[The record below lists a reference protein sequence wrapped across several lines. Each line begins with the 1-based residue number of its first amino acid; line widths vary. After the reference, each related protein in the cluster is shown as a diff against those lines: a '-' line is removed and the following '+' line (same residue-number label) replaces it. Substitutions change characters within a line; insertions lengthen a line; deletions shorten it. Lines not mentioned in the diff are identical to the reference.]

1 MKKSIVNLGIAITLC
16 VTWITPLAVQD
27 VRLSMRLEDVFAPV
41 FLFVPASNGG
51 SLLAEPGGAVRFLFR
66 TGPGHEGSGAFI
78 YEDVSHDG
86 GESWYLEQLSID
98 TGKGSRSEIAEVN
111 PYSGE
116 IYLMY
121 TRGDGRL
128 MRTHDHRT
136 RWGAEKRLPFHVNF
150 TTGSFI
156 WLRDEE
162 STGFHRMVAAVPAE
176 GGVVS
181 YYSDDDGETW
191 YGPSNL
197 LFSPEVPGR
206 WNNPAG
212 SPQMVELEN
221 GKLWMLTRNSQ
232 DHLWECFSDDWG
244 KSWSQPRPSRF
255 IGVFSNVRL
264 KRIPDG
270 RLLIM
275 WLNSM
280 PRSGVTREGSFHNT
294 ARDVLH
300 AAVSE
305 DEGRHWI
312 GFREVALGRQRHAR
326 IFSRGTA
333 YDAGIHH
340 QKFTVTEDNKVIV
353 FTGQDDDTIRRESH
367 HRQALIFDLGWLYE
381 KSRVMDFSKEE
392 YQDLSVFK
400 LSADRWGDTNYYS
413 RVLGAMLLEHPE
425 RPFQH
430 VLQLGREPCDW
441 VFNEQDGACW
451 NFPAGRT
458 GFLETRVLL
467 REGFKGGL
475 ISLINCFY
483 NPSDNRGEDAAMY
496 VFPLPADGK
505 INVATTLETGRWY
518 TLRLEWTGTQ
528 DAEIHSCRVFVNG
541 EQQAESLRLLNPAVD
556 GICYVRFRSTSPETD
571 LAGFLVESIRSEVDW

>member
-1 MKKSIVNLGIAITLC
+1 MKKPIVILGI
-16 VTWITPLAVQD
+16 VTALFWTSLTPLSAQD
-27 VRLSMRLEDVFAPV
+27 VRLPMRLEDVFAPV

-51 SLLAEPGGAVRFLFR
+51 SLISEPGGAVRFLYR
-66 TGPGHEGSGAFI
+66 TGPGHEGSGGFI
-78 YEDVSHDG
+78 YEDTSHDG
-86 GESWYLEQLSID
+86 GESWFLEQLSFD
-98 TGKGSRSEIAEVN
+98 TGRGSRSEIAEVH
-111 PYSGE
+111 PHTGE

-128 MRTHDHRT
+128 MRTYDHRT

-156 WLRDEE
+156 WLREEE
-162 STGFHRMVAAVPAE
+162 STGFHRLVAAVPAE

-197 LFSPEVPGR
+197 VFAPEFPGR
-206 WNNPAG
+206 WDNPAG

-244 KSWSQPRPSRF
+244 KSWSEPRPSRF
-255 IGVFSNVRL
+255 FGVFSNVRI

-280 PRSGVTREGSFHNT
+280 PRSGVTRDGSFHNT

-300 AAVSE
+300 GAVSE
-305 DEGRHWI
+305 DDGRHWI

-326 IFSRGTA
+326 IFSRTAA

-340 QKFTVTEDNKVIV
+340 QKFAVTEDSKVIV
-353 FTGQDDDTIRRESH
+353 FTGQDDEAVGRESL

-381 KSRVMDFSKEE
+381 RSRFTDFSRGG
-392 YQDLSVFK
+392 YLGLSVFK
-400 LSADRWGDTNYYS
+400 LSADLWGDTNYYS
-413 RVLGAMLLEHPE
+413 RVPGATLLEHPD
-425 RPFQH
+425 RPNQR
-430 VLQLGREPCDW
+430 VLHLGREPCGW

-451 NFPAGRT
+451 NFPIGRT
-458 GFLETRVLL
+458 GSLETRILL

-475 ISLINCFY
+475 ISLTNCFT
-483 NPSDNRGEDAAMY
+483 NPSDNSGEETAMY
-496 VFPLPADGK
+496 VLPLPLDGK
-505 INVATTLETGRWY
+505 LNVATTLETGRWY
-518 TLRLEWTGTQ
+518 TLRLQWTGTL
-528 DAEIHSCRVFVNG
+528 DSEIHSCRVFIDGV
-541 EQQAESLRLLNPAVD
+541 QQPESLRLQNSSLD
-556 GICYVRFRSTSPETD
+556 GICYVRFRSTAQETD
-571 LAGFLVESIRSEVDW
+571 LAGFLVESIRSEIDW

>member
-1 MKKSIVNLGIAITLC
+1 MKKAIFHSGLAALL
-16 VTWITPLAVQD
+16 VFASVVPLPAQD
-27 VRLSMRLEDVFAPV
+27 VRLPMRLEDVFAPV
-41 FLFVPASNGG
+41 FLFVPATNGG
-51 SLLAEPGGAVRFLFR
+51 SLITEPDGAVRFLFR

-78 YEDVSHDG
+78 YEDVSRDG
-86 GESWYLEQLSID
+86 GESWYLEQLSLD
-98 TGKGSRSEIAEVN
+98 TGKGSRSEAAEVN

-128 MRTHDHRT
+128 LRTYDHRT

-156 WLRDEE
+156 WLHEEE

-181 YYSDDDGETW
+181 YYSDDDGDTW

-197 LFSPEVPGR
+197 IFSSEFPGR
-206 WNNPAG
+206 WDNPAG
-212 SPQMVELEN
+212 SPQMVELES
-221 GKLWMLTRNSQ
+221 GKIWMLTRNSQ
-232 DHLWECFSDDWG
+232 NHLWECFSDDWG
-244 KSWSQPRPSRF
+244 KSWSEPRPSRF

-280 PRSGVTREGSFHNT
+280 PRTGLTRESSFHNT

-305 DEGRHWI
+305 DDGRSWI
-312 GFREVALGRQRHAR
+312 GFREVALGRRRHAR
-326 IFSRGTA
+326 VFSHFPA

-340 QKFTVTEDNKVIV
+340 QKFTVTKDNKVIV
-353 FTGQDDDTIRRESH
+353 FTGQDDDSVGRESD

-381 KSRVMDFSKEE
+381 SSRFTDFSRGYK
-392 YQDLSVFK
+392 DLSVFK
-400 LSADRWGDTNYYS
+400 LSADRWGKTNYYS
-413 RVLGAMLLEHPE
+413 RVLGATLLEHPTK
-425 RPFQH
+425 PFQH

-441 VFNEQDGACW
+441 VFNDQDGACW
-451 NFPAGRT
+451 NFPSGKT
-458 GFLETRVLL
+458 GSLETRIRL

-483 NPSDNRGEDAAMY
+483 NPSDNGGEEAAMY
-496 VFPLPADGK
+496 VFDIPADGK
-505 INVATTLETGRWY
+505 INVATTLETERWY
-518 TLRLEWTGTQ
+518 TVRLEWTGTR
-528 DAEIHSCRVFVNG
+528 DAEIHACRVFIDG
-541 EQQAESLRLLNPAVD
+541 RQQAESLRLRNPAPD
-556 GICYVRFRSTSPETD
+556 GICYVRFRSTAPEVD
-571 LAGFLVESIRSEVDW
+571 LAGFLVESIRSESGW